1 MEKKKKESQI
11 NQDQSYKN
19 EKKYFS
25 LKCLTI
31 MNKVDSL
38 QSSFGKSK
46 EYLLQIQKDNVH
58 KGGILKYTV
67 ISSI

>member
-1 MEKKKKESQI
+1 MEKKKKESQV

-25 LKCLTI
+25 SKCLTI
-31 MNKVDSL
+31 MKKLDSL

-46 EYLLQIQKDNVH
+46 EYLLQIKDNVH
-58 KGGILKYTV
+58 KEGILKYTV

>member
-25 LKCLTI
+25 SKCLTI

-38 QSSFGKSK
+38 QSSLGRPK
-46 EYLLQIQKDNVH
+46 EYLLQIKDNVH
-58 KGGILKYTV
+58 KEGILKYTV
-67 ISSI
+67 MNR

>member
-11 NQDQSYKN
+11 NQDQSCKN

-25 LKCLTI
+25 SKCLTI
-31 MNKVDSL
+31 MKKLDSF

-46 EYLLQIQKDNVH
+46 EYLLQIKDNVH
-58 KGGILKYTV
+58 KEY
-67 ISSI
+67 S

>member
-25 LKCLTI
+25 SKCLAI
-31 MNKVDSL
+31 MKKVDSF
-38 QSSFGKSK
+38 QSSLEKPK
-46 EYLLQIQKDNVH
+46 E
-58 KGGILKYTV
+58 
-67 ISSI
+67 